1 MGEGRDSTASG
12 VRAADRQTVSQDRAV
27 LRVDVGLDQTA
38 RGPEDHSLGGVQDSI
53 VIGVR
58 TADRQTVSQDR
69 EIATVDA
76 VSDPMASVPKDR
88 CLNAGRKRNVIEV
101 RETMAGNARHR
112 TDRSRNAIP
121 NSV

>member
-1 MGEGRDSTASG
+1 MGEGQDSTASG
-12 VRAADRQTVSQDRAV
+12 VRAADRQTVSQDR
-27 LRVDVGLDQTA
+27 
-38 RGPEDHSLGGVQDSI
+38 
-53 VIGVR
+53 
-58 TADRQTVSQDR
+58 
-69 EIATVDA
+69 EIARVDA